1 LKKIGLLCCLQADV
15 FFINLFQIVLRP
27 SSELNK
33 SIELHIMGIY
43 PQPNVWQCGPF
54 ALKHALV
61 SLGIFANEEQITEIA
76 GAKWWSGADE
86 TQLGKAATHFGCK
99 LRVLREQDP
108 LAARRELVSY
118 LRKGIPCLLCIF
130 NWGHWITV
138 VKEVKGK
145 FIVLDSKDK
154 AVLTIL
160 TWSELR
166 NRWVYYDKKVKITL
180 YDFHPVVPKTRV
192 QTRAKFSLARVKHM
206 RRPENRML
214 ALCWDEFLAD
224 LLEICKPRTP
234 LSENVMSMGEFLRR
248 HETMIVDQVSFWHGK
263 IQQREVRKILQ
274 HMHFVADTYGLIIHI
289 EDENRA
295 ISSLS
300 SVLTLWAASEYGV
313 GKVYAPKNGNNQKT

>member
-1 LKKIGLLCCLQADV
+1 MGL
-15 FFINLFQIVLRP
+15 
-27 SSELNK
+27 
-33 SIELHIMGIY
+33 Y

-61 SLGIFANEEQITEIA
+61 SLGIFADEEEITKIA

-86 TQLGKAATHFGCK
+86 TQLGKAARHYNCE
-99 LRVLREQDP
+99 LLVLREHEP
-108 LAARRELVSY
+108 VAAKRGLLSY
-118 LRKGIPCLLCIF
+118 LRKGIPCLLCVY

-154 AVLTIL
+154 AVLTIV

-166 NRWVYYDKKVKITL
+166 RHWIYYDRKRKKNL
-180 YDFHPVVPKTRV
+180 YDYHPVIPRVRV

-206 RRPENRML
+206 RRPENRLL

-224 LLEICKPRTP
+224 LSDICKPRTP

-248 HETMIVDQVSFWHGK
+248 HEAMIVDQVTFWHGK
-263 IQQREVRKILQ
+263 IQPKEARKILE
-274 HMHFVADTYGLIIHI
+274 HMHFVADTYGLIIHM

-295 ISSLS
+295 IAGLS
-300 SVLTLWAASEYGV
+300 SVLALWAAAEYGV
-313 GKVYAPKNGNNQKT
+313 DKIYAPKNGNNH